1 MAGPALQRDLQWK
14 IPVPALRSFL
24 TSILSFK
31 SPLLSAEFA
40 AIFQAG
46 ASVLVWL
53 LDWALNSLEI
63 LNQPRPATPSSLSF
77 NICARAR
84 ATFASEKYSNE

>member
-1 MAGPALQRDLQWK
+1 MENPSPRSQEFSNFDFELQ
-14 IPVPALRSFL
+14 
-24 TSILSFK
+24 